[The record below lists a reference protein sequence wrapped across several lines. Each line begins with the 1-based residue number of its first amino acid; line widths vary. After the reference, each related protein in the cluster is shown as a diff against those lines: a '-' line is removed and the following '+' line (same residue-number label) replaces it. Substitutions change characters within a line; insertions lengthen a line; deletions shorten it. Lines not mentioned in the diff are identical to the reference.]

1 MMKKSVIFTM
11 GIFLILGTIGHASDV
26 QKEKEAI
33 KEIIQYSLIDGYL
46 NKYDVPMIEKGIHPE
61 FVILEKHNGK
71 LRKRTYSDLMAYVKK
86 VKPQRPDGRRVK
98 VTIKI
103 LSVDVVGEIGCAK
116 VEFYV
121 GTTLHGTDY
130 ITLMKFD
137 NQWKIMAS
145 IAHEN
150 E

>member
-1 MMKKSVIFTM
+1 MNKGKIVTL
-11 GIFLILGTIGHASDV
+11 GLILMLGISAEAADCL
-26 QKEKEAI
+26 KDKEAI

-46 NKYDVPMIEKGIHPE
+46 NEYDIPKIEKGIHPE
-61 FVILEKHNGK
+61 FFIMEKQDGK
-71 LRKRTYSDLMAYVKK
+71 LKKRTYSDMMAYVKK
-86 VKPQRPDGRRVK
+86 VKPQRPMGRRVK

-121 GTTLHGTDY
+121 GPTLHGTDY
-130 ITLMKFD
+130 LSLMKFD
-137 NQWKIMAS
+137 NQWKLMAS
-145 IAHEN
+145 IAQEN